1 MVNLGLMGMIPQAG
15 HATPAGGLF
24 SPPGFQTKDKESGDG
39 DAPKA
44 FQSLEEIQQMLRD
57 GTRPK
62 IDRAGEIESLI
73 AKDKEKEWLVIFGPE
88 GQLLSLRPG
97 GKNTTD
103 LPKPLLPILKGATI
117 IHNHPS
123 GNMKASRWDRNLIG
137 KHGASKVIIVGPL
150 GQRREFGSESD

>member
-1 MVNLGLMGMIPQAG
+1 MVPKAV
-15 HATPAGGLF
+15 HAPPAGGLF
-24 SPPGFQTKDKESGDG
+24 DPPRSQVNDQKSGRE

-44 FQSLEEIQQMLRD
+44 FESLEEIQQMLRD

-150 GQRREFGSESD
+150 GQRREFGAKND